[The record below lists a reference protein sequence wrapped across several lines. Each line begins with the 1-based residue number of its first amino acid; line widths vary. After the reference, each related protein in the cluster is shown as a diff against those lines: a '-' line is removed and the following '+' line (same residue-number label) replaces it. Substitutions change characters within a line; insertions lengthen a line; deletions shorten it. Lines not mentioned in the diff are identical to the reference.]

1 MPINYNPGVTF
12 RGGELMSAGIDRGV
26 ENLTRSLNATVEM
39 LTKKRDE
46 HRAYA
51 QLAGTLGLD
60 PKTVTKEQVQAT
72 ILGNEIKQRQEDRAR
87 EAGGRAATG
96 NILQDLLTRSGG
108 GGPVAGA
115 AGAAE
120 DAAAGIAGGTSNN
133 ERRTLNAEQRPVA
146 SGSRMLL
153 EALNRNRDALLTDT
167 GKTMLDTVI
176 RNMGTPQRQPPQLV
190 EEGGNK
196 AWWLPTADK
205 MTAIREPV
213 ADAGGGRAG
222 MTEQV
227 RQAWP
232 QLEENEAW
240 DNETTVG
247 GTIIPGRYVSV
258 DRESKKR
265 TGKVAYDP
273 QSAPRAGGSIV
284 DAWAAGQPGGGG
296 AGGAGGTMIMDA
308 DGKQWKYKGS
318 KKNPREDTDEGNWEM
333 VQ

>member
-1 MPINYNPGVTF
+1 MGISYNPGV
-12 RGGELMSAGIDRGV
+12 RDMRGELLMQGILSAGQ
-26 ENLTRSLNATVEM
+26 SLGSAIET
-39 LTKKRDE
+39 LGKKHQE
-46 HRAYA
+46 HKAYA

-60 PKTVTKEQVQAT
+60 PKTVTKEQVQAA

-120 DAAAGIAGGTSNN
+120 DAAAGIAGRDPNIQRSTPNAQPGT
-133 ERRTLNAEQRPVA
+133 
-146 SGSRMLL
+146 RMLL

-205 MTAIREPV
+205 MTAIREP
-213 ADAGGGRAG
+213 AAGAGGGRAG

-240 DNETTVG
+240 DNEKTVG
-247 GTIIPGRYVSV
+247 GTVIPGRYVSV

-296 AGGAGGTMIMDA
+296 TGGAGSTMITDA

-333 VQ
+333 VK

>member
-12 RGGELMSAGIDRGV
+12 RGGELMAEGINRGV
-26 ENLTRSLNATVEM
+26 ESFTQSLNATVEM
-39 LTKKRDE
+39 LTRKRDE

-87 EAGGRAATG
+87 EASGRAATG

-108 GGPVAGA
+108 GGPTAGT

-120 DAAAGIAGGTSNN
+120 DTAAGIAGGTSNA
-133 ERRTLNAEQRPVA
+133 ERRTPNAEQRPVA

-196 AWWLPTADK
+196 AWWLPTANK
-205 MTAIREPV
+205 MTAIREP
-213 ADAGGGRAG
+213 APGAGGGRAG

-232 QLEENEAW
+232 ALEENEAW
-240 DNETTVG
+240 DNEKTVG
-247 GTIIPGRYVSV
+247 GTVIPGRYVSV
-258 DRESKKR
+258 DRDSKKR

-273 QSAPRAGGSIV
+273 QSAPRAGGGIEV
-284 DAWAAGQPGGGG
+284 DPNFLKPGG
-296 AGGAGGTMIMDA
+296 AAATMITDA

-318 KKNPREDTDEGNWEM
+318 KKNPRDDTNEDNWEP